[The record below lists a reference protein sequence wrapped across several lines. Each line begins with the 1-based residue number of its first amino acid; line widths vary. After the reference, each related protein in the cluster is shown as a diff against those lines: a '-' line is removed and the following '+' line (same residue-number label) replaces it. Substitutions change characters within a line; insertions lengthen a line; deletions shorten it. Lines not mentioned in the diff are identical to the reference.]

1 MHGIAF
7 FDLHIY
13 GLNEKF
19 FCVVISKTFVLILNR
34 ELLWWNGKKKE
45 CAMKRVIFSIFP
57 IMLATAFTAASAFTL
72 TGTVKNESGD
82 PISGASVKL
91 IVKGD
96 SAKTDSQ
103 GKFKIEKVEAP
114 PSSSSVV
121 ESSSS
126 GNVTP
131 PDRILGDGFTPG
143 YINISKGILHFSQ
156 SPNSP
161 VQVGIYDMMGNQ
173 VLRQTLRGTGQ
184 VDLRQGVK
192 AQGTYIARV
201 HVGNAQQVFKFT
213 TDGTVGRS
221 YFASQ
226 KGALLKVEDDSNDT
240 LFVTA
245 KDYDTLR
252 VYLSKLDTNVE
263 ITLKKPKI
271 EQTYAFGY
279 PLKNEP
285 TPSKGCGKDNTLK
298 NYFKFTGGGIEHE
311 VYLDVPDN
319 YDKNKPY
326 RLVFGMHCMGGSAQ
340 NVAKNEHYYGYRDKD
355 KTNTI
360 FVAPHGYTD
369 NMPWRCG
376 DDKDHKFFDELLTHL
391 NENLCVD
398 TSRVFSSGFSFGA
411 MFSNSLAQV
420 FQHRLR
426 GVVVFATADQVIY
439 IPKNAGKPIAWMGT
453 VGLSDG
459 TCPPSMGRSARDRI
473 LKNNGP
479 EGHTDCTSEKATEFS
494 GNGNHVCY
502 DYKTVD
508 PRFPVK
514 WCSFNGGHQWDMR
527 ENGKLWASDIGWEFI
542 TQF

>member
-1 MHGIAF
+1 MITKTPKLLGAACLLAF
-7 FDLHIY
+7 C
-13 GLNEKF
+13 G
-19 FCVVISKTFVLILNR
+19 S
-34 ELLWWNGKKKE
+34 
-45 CAMKRVIFSIFP
+45 
-57 IMLATAFTAASAFTL
+57 ASAYTI
-72 TGTVKNESGD
+72 TGTVSDDQGKALKGVAVSLLKEGKN
-82 PISGASVKL
+82 AT
-91 IVKGD
+91 
-96 SAKTDSQ
+96 TDRQ
-103 GKFKIEKVEAP
+103 GKFTIHEDEIT
-114 PSSSSVV
+114 
-121 ESSSS
+121 
-126 GNVTP
+126 TP
-131 PDRILGDGFTPG
+131 PADSPGVAIHPAFRNSVG
-143 YINISKGILHFSQ
+143 YISINNGILSYSQ
-156 SPNSP
+156 SSTSP
-161 VQVGIYDMMGNQ
+161 VQVKIYNSLGNQ
-173 VLRQTLRGTGQ
+173 VFKKLLQGSGTYDLSKGIGARGTYFAQ
-184 VDLRQGVK
+184 VS
-192 AQGTYIARV
+192 
-201 HVGNAQQVFKFT
+201 VGNAKQNFKFT
-213 TDGTVGRS
+213 TDRGFSSSIGSR
-221 YFASQ
+221 AN
-226 KGALLKVEDDSNDT
+226 GNALLKEAEKGEA
-240 LFVTA
+240 LRFVA
-245 KDYDTLR
+245 DGYDTLT
-252 VYLSKLDTNVE
+252 VPLGTLDTTVDVKL
-263 ITLKKPKI
+263 TKI
-271 EQTYAFGY
+271 ATEQTYAFGY

-298 NYFKFTGGGIEHE
+298 NYFKFKGGGIEHE
-311 VYLDVPDN
+311 VYLDLPEN

-355 KTNTI
+355 KKNTI

-369 NMPWRCG
+369 QMPWRCG
-376 DDKDHKFFDELLTHL
+376 DNKDHLFFDEILTYL

-411 MFSNSLAQV
+411 MYSNSLAQT

-473 LKNNGP
+473 LRNNGP

-494 GNGNHVCY
+494 GGGGHVCY

-514 WCSFNGGHQWDMR
+514 WCTFNGGHQWDMR

>member
-1 MHGIAF
+1 MKEA
-7 FDLHIY
+7 
-13 GLNEKF
+13 EKGEALR
-19 FCVVISKTFVLILNR
+19 FV
-34 ELLWWNGKKKE
+34 
-45 CAMKRVIFSIFP
+45 A
-57 IMLATAFTAASAFTL
+57 
-72 TGTVKNESGD
+72 
-82 PISGASVKL
+82 
-91 IVKGD
+91 
-96 SAKTDSQ
+96 
-103 GKFKIEKVEAP
+103 
-114 PSSSSVV
+114 
-121 ESSSS
+121 
-126 GNVTP
+126 
-131 PDRILGDGFTPG
+131 DG
-143 YINISKGILHFSQ
+143 
-156 SPNSP
+156 
-161 VQVGIYDMMGNQ
+161 
-173 VLRQTLRGTGQ
+173 
-184 VDLRQGVK
+184 
-192 AQGTYIARV
+192 
-201 HVGNAQQVFKFT
+201 
-213 TDGTVGRS
+213 
-221 YFASQ
+221 
-226 KGALLKVEDDSNDT
+226 
-240 LFVTA
+240 
-245 KDYDTLR
+245 YDTLT
-252 VYLSKLDTNVE
+252 VPLGTLDTTVDVKL
-263 ITLKKPKI
+263 TKI
-271 EQTYAFGY
+271 ATEQTYAFGY

-298 NYFKFTGGGIEHE
+298 NYFKFKGGGIEHE
-311 VYLDVPDN
+311 VYLDLPEN

-355 KTNTI
+355 KKNTI

-369 NMPWRCG
+369 QMPWRCG
-376 DDKDHKFFDELLTHL
+376 DNKDHLFFDEILTYL

-411 MFSNSLAQV
+411 MYSNSLAQT

-473 LKNNGP
+473 LRNNGP

-494 GNGNHVCY
+494 GGGGHVCY

-514 WCSFNGGHQWDMR
+514 WCTFNGGHQWDMR